1 MSKYFQAY
9 FGKLYNELDDA
20 SRLSNQHLGFASS
33 PKKDRKTQ
41 PGPTDPTVSTSSFFS
56 DQLDQN
62 HNNLALKI
70 LSNALQNVASHTR
83 THMGTPSNIQI
94 HTTRRRVH
102 T

>member
-20 SRLSNQHLGFASS
+20 SRLPNQHLGFATS
-33 PKKDRKTQ
+33 PKRDRKTNR
-41 PGPTDPTVSTSSFFS
+41 PDPTVPTSSFLS

-70 LSNALQNVASHTR
+70 LSNALQNVASHT
-83 THMGTPSNIQI
+83 
-94 HTTRRRVH
+94 HTWTRPQTYRFILQEES